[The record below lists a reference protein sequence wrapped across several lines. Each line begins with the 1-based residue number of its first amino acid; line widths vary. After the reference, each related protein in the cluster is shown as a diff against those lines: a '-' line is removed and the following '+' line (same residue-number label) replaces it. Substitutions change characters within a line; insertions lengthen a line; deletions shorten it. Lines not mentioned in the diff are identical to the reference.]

1 MLIDIHFID
10 KNEYFS
16 YFTSITILHLADLD
30 KYAFTQKLNKYKLM
44 ERKEF
49 FWYMAAQNFFLNRK
63 LFRRLRL
70 TPHIFIS
77 ILFRVKRD
85 FGHFFQPLL
94 SLIHARWVST

>member
-49 FWYMAAQNFFLNRK
+49 FWYMAAQNFF
-63 LFRRLRL
+63 
-70 TPHIFIS
+70 
-77 ILFRVKRD
+77 
-85 FGHFFQPLL
+85 
-94 SLIHARWVST
+94 